1 LIIMFVTFSAFLNL
15 FMGSASAK
23 WAIIGPVFIPIF
35 MLLGYSPELAQ
46 GVYRVGD
53 SVTNLI
59 TPMMSYFALI
69 ITFYHKYDKNAG
81 IGTIVATMLP
91 FTIALYISWTLLLI
105 GWVLL
110 ELPLG
115 PGAPLYY
122 G

>member
-1 LIIMFVTFSAFLNL
+1 MVA
-15 FMGSASAK
+15 
-23 WAIIGPVFIPIF
+23 PIF
-35 MLLGYSPELAQ
+35 VPTFMFLGYSPELAQ
-46 GVYRVGD
+46 AVYRVGD
-53 SVTNLI
+53 SVTTII

-69 ITFYHKYDKNAG
+69 IVFYQKYDKNAG

-91 FTIALYISWTLLLI
+91 FTITLYISWTLLLI